1 MNDTVSSENETE
13 FHFILNVIKEIR
25 AASKRLDTQAI
36 LDHIKKTSAT
46 NLDRNH
52 IDAIISSMLEKQLI
66 YDKPSRKGMCYYLM
80 EQMNDDIDNNTNN
93 VNENQSEI

>member
-25 AASKRLDTQAI
+25 AASKRLDTQAT

>member
-66 YDKPSRKGMCYYLM
+66 YDKPSRKGLCYYLM
-80 EQMNDDIDNNTNN
+80 EQMNADIDNNTNN
-93 VNENQSEI
+93 ANENQSEI

>member
-93 VNENQSEI
+93 ANENQSEI